1 MVHYKN
7 YKMRN
12 LSIVLAVL
20 VAIPFTVLAQNQSEC
35 YNTVTFC
42 PVGKRLGFT
51 RNMQSF
57 SGAFEQ
63 GDTSEVSIVV
73 YKNMEYRIS
82 VCSPSHP
89 ELEGQFQ
96 FKIVEYVTKASWE
109 EKPKYKE
116 EVYYDEDGME
126 QTRKVQDGTIKK
138 RVYKKEPIVRY
149 DNSDDN
155 MSQDFI
161 FQSSQTR
168 KFSIKVYIP
177 DDGGGEMS
185 AGLSGSNY
193 ACVGLLVEHQPGI
206 ITGFN
211 RW

>member
-20 VAIPFTVLAQNQSEC
+20 LAIPFTVLAQNQSEC

-109 EKPKYKE
+109 EKPKFKE

-168 KFSIKVYIP
+168 KLSIKVYVP

-211 RW
+211 R

>member
-42 PVGKRLGFT
+42 PIGKRLGFT

-96 FKIVEYVTKASWE
+96 FIIVEYVTKASWE

-168 KFSIKVYIP
+168 KLSIKVYVP

-193 ACVGLLVEHQPGI
+193 ACGGRLVEHQPGI

-211 RW
+211 R

>member
-1 MVHYKN
+1 
-7 YKMRN
+7 MRN

-42 PVGKRLGFT
+42 PIGKRLGFT

-109 EKPKYKE
+109 ETPKYKE

-168 KFSIKVYIP
+168 KLSIKVYVP

-211 RW
+211 R

>member
-1 MVHYKN
+1 
-7 YKMRN
+7 MRN

-42 PVGKRLGFT
+42 PIGKRLGFT

-138 RVYKKEPIVRY
+138 RVYNKEPIVRY

-168 KFSIKVYIP
+168 KLSIKVYVP

-211 RW
+211 R

>member
-1 MVHYKN
+1 
-7 YKMRN
+7 MRN

-42 PVGKRLGFT
+42 PIGKRLGFT

-82 VCSPSHP
+82 VCSPSHADD
-89 ELEGQFQ
+89 LDGQFQ

-168 KFSIKVYIP
+168 KLSIKVYVP

-211 RW
+211 R

>member
-1 MVHYKN
+1 
-7 YKMRN
+7 MRN

-20 VAIPFTVLAQNQSEC
+20 LAIPFTVLAQNQSEC

-168 KFSIKVYIP
+168 KLSIKVYVP

-211 RW
+211 R

>member
-1 MVHYKN
+1 
-7 YKMRN
+7 MRN

-168 KFSIKVYIP
+168 KLSIKVYVP
-177 DDGGGEMS
+177 DDCGGEMS

-211 RW
+211 R

>member
-1 MVHYKN
+1 
-7 YKMRN
+7 MRN

-20 VAIPFTVLAQNQSEC
+20 VAIPFTYLAQNQSEC

-42 PVGKRLGFT
+42 PIGKRLGFT

-168 KFSIKVYIP
+168 KLSIKVYVP

-211 RW
+211 R

>member
-1 MVHYKN
+1 
-7 YKMRN
+7 
-12 LSIVLAVL
+12 
-20 VAIPFTVLAQNQSEC
+20 
-35 YNTVTFC
+35 
-42 PVGKRLGFT
+42 
-51 RNMQSF
+51 MQSF

-168 KFSIKVYIP
+168 KLSIKVYVP

-211 RW
+211 R

>member
-20 VAIPFTVLAQNQSEC
+20 IAIPFTVLAQNQSEC

-168 KFSIKVYIP
+168 KLSIKVYVP

-211 RW
+211 R

>member
-1 MVHYKN
+1 
-7 YKMRN
+7 MRN

-42 PVGKRLGFT
+42 PIGKRLGFT

-109 EKPKYKE
+109 EKPKFKE

-168 KFSIKVYIP
+168 KLSIKVYVP

-211 RW
+211 R

>member
-1 MVHYKN
+1 
-7 YKMRN
+7 MRN

-20 VAIPFTVLAQNQSEC
+20 VAIPFTVLAQNQSAC

-42 PVGKRLGFT
+42 PIGKRLGFT

-138 RVYKKEPIVRY
+138 RVYNKEPIVRY

-168 KFSIKVYIP
+168 KLSIKVYVP

-211 RW
+211 R

>member
-1 MVHYKN
+1 
-7 YKMRN
+7 MRN

-42 PVGKRLGFT
+42 PIGKRLGFT

-109 EKPKYKE
+109 VKPKYKE

-168 KFSIKVYIP
+168 KLSIKVYVP

-211 RW
+211 R

>member
-1 MVHYKN
+1 
-7 YKMRN
+7 MRN

-20 VAIPFTVLAQNQSEC
+20 LAIPFTVLAQNQSEC

-109 EKPKYKE
+109 EKPNYKE

-168 KFSIKVYIP
+168 KLSIKVYVP

-211 RW
+211 R